1 MMLESVLLMIV
12 SVVLGLG
19 CLAVTGWLVG
29 SQQFATID
37 GLFLA
42 LVCLLLALISFLNL
56 GWSLRSKEFRQWL
69 KSRKKKLEA
78 PDAH

>member
-1 MMLESVLLMIV
+1 MMLESVILMIF

-19 CLAVTGWLVG
+19 SLVVTGWLVF

-37 GLFLA
+37 GLFLT

-56 GWSLRSKEFRQWL
+56 AWSLRSKEFRQWL
-69 KSRKKKLEA
+69 DSRKENSG
-78 PDAH
+78 AH

>member
-1 MMLESVLLMIV
+1 MMLESVILMIF

-19 CLAVTGWLVG
+19 CLVVTGWLVT
-29 SQQFATID
+29 SQQFTTID

-56 GWSLRSKEFRQWL
+56 TWSLRSKEFRQWL
-69 KSRKKKLEA
+69 ESRKGNSG
-78 PDAH
+78 AH